1 MIGVEDLRKGVTFR
15 HENQIWR
22 VLEYSH
28 VKQGRGNATIRI
40 RARNIRTG
48 ATLEKSFSSGN
59 KVEDISL
66 DHHEMTYLYHD
77 GDFYFF
83 MDTETYEQRP
93 LTEKVLGDYA
103 HYVKES
109 LQIKVSF
116 FENDPVDVEFP
127 STVDL
132 KVVESL
138 PGVRGDTATNA
149 TKPATL
155 ESGYT
160 VYVPLFVQ
168 EGDTIRVNT
177 ETGTYVTRV

>member
-15 HENQIWR
+15 HEGQIWR

-40 RARNIRTG
+40 RSRNIRTG
-48 ATLEKSFSSGN
+48 ATLEKSFQSGN

-66 DHHEMTYLYHD
+66 DHREMTYLYHD
-77 GDFYFF
+77 GDFYYF

-93 LTEKVLGDYA
+93 LTETVLGDGV
-103 HYVKES
+103 HYLKEN

-116 FENDPVDVEFP
+116 FENDAVDVEFP
-127 STVDL
+127 TAVDL

-138 PGVRGDTATNA
+138 PGVRGDTAANT

-160 VYVPLFVQ
+160 LQVPLFVQ
-168 EGDTIRVNT
+168 PGDTIRVNT
-177 ETGTYVTRV
+177 QTGNYVTRV

>member
-15 HENQIWR
+15 HETQIWR
-22 VLEYSH
+22 VLEYTH
-28 VKQGRGNATIRI
+28 VKQGRGGATIRI

-48 ATLEKSFSSGN
+48 STVEKTFPSGN

-83 MDTETYEQRP
+83 MDTESYEQRP
-93 LTEKVLGDYA
+93 LTESVLGDYVN
-103 HYVKES
+103 YLKES

-155 ESGYT
+155 ESGYKCN
-160 VYVPLFVQ
+160 VPLFVQ

-177 ETGTYVTRV
+177 STGQYVTRV

>member
-15 HENQIWR
+15 HEGQIWR

-40 RARNIRTG
+40 RSRNIRTG
-48 ATLEKSFSSGN
+48 ATLEKSFQSGN

-77 GDFYFF
+77 GDFYYF

-93 LTEKVLGDYA
+93 LTEAVLGDGV
-103 HYVKES
+103 HYLKEN

-116 FENDPVDVEFP
+116 FESDPVDVEFP
-127 STVDL
+127 TAVDL

-138 PGVRGDTATNA
+138 PGVRGDTAANT

-160 VYVPLFVQ
+160 VQVPLFVQ

-177 ETGTYVTRV
+177 QTGNYVTRV